1 MKDYISNLYKVLF
14 EFDFSGIKDST
25 TMPRAV
31 LTILWTSLFLFVVKN
46 INLGGF
52 WGDFKFLSGMIF
64 YLIGMYFVWFFTA
77 IFFEFV
83 MKIFG
88 KAGKIRTLLTLSS
101 YCLLPYI
108 FIAPFEL
115 MKKFSDL
122 GYFFGTKFE
131 LLLFFWVILLYARSL
146 KETYDIENSSSYML
160 VFLPFVTFV
169 FSLMWVIGSIFNLG
183 YIYNV

>member
-25 TMPRAV
+25 TIPRAV

-115 MKKFSDL
+115 MKKFWKQERH
-122 GYFFGTKFE
+122 TKNSMKNTKNKSS
-131 LLLFFWVILLYARSL
+131 LNMMKLSRRAVCIL
-146 KETYDIENSSSYML
+146 
-160 VFLPFVTFV
+160 
-169 FSLMWVIGSIFNLG
+169 
-183 YIYNV
+183 